1 MRSSGK
7 YLYWGSILACCI
19 IGYSIEKKITS
30 AQAKRGGVERTEKKC
45 RVHQSREITAWKLI
59 RSNCAGSVWDLI
71 PSYCAFRITEEEKSE
86 NEKSCCTRESKKC
99 ALYTFGLAFFN
110 CSLRLSPCHSE
121 WIIFS
126 LPHRLFT
133 PPCHFHSS
141 YLDNSTIDFSE
152 LCRPIFVRCKIE
164 RDFFSDKFGRLSS
177 CMFYLAPLCLGV
189 LVVCAKKNQLNTFT
203 AYFLWTEIY
212 FLWLKQ
218 TKLIFTLWIFLS
230 IKHKQTTPYTA

>member
-1 MRSSGK
+1 M
-7 YLYWGSILACCI
+7 
-19 IGYSIEKKITS
+19 
-30 AQAKRGGVERTEKKC
+30 
-45 RVHQSREITAWKLI
+45 
-59 RSNCAGSVWDLI
+59 
-71 PSYCAFRITEEEKSE
+71 SE
-86 NEKSCCTRESKKC
+86 TKKC

-152 LCRPIFVRCKIE
+152 LCRPIFGEVQDRE
-164 RDFFSDKFGRLSS
+164 REIFSVTNLFDFRVVCFTLLH
-177 CMFYLAPLCLGV
+177 CVWGV

-218 TKLIFTLWIFLS
+218 TKLLFTLWILLS